1 MAKSASSAVEMNP
14 RRAAT
19 ALAAFACV
27 APRRLL
33 AMMPAVKLRVLAEPF
48 PPLQY
53 ADAAGRVRGSA
64 HAILKSALDG
74 VSTQLPLD
82 VDATEFVPL
91 RRALQMAM
99 GHANVIALSVA
110 RTPEREANFRWLG
123 TVSPYELWL
132 YRWRRKALPP
142 LHGVAQLKGKGL
154 RFGVQAD
161 SNFHEWLL
169 RQGFAVA
176 PDNSVIDPVPHN
188 EMNFDKARVGRIDLF
203 AHPEVSFAYRAAQHH
218 LLVADFEKVLRIDEL
233 STPLWAVTGLQT
245 DARLVNLLTQ
255 QLRRMH
261 GAGQAER
268 LRVEAMKEFD
278 ALYRLEG
285 R

>member
-1 MAKSASSAVEMNP
+1 MNP
-14 RRAAT
+14 RRAA
-19 ALAAFACV
+19 AVLAAFACV

-64 HAILKSALDG
+64 HAILKAALDG
-74 VSTQLPLD
+74 VATQLPLD

-91 RRALQMAM
+91 RRALQMAS
-99 GHANVIALSVA
+99 GHPSVIALSVA
-110 RTPEREANFRWLG
+110 RTPEREPNFRWLG

-132 YRWRRKALPP
+132 YRYRRPSQPP
-142 LHGVAQLKGKGL
+142 LHGIAQLKGKGL

-188 EMNFDKARVGRIDLF
+188 EMNFDKARAGRIDLF

-218 LLVADFEKVLRIDEL
+218 LRVADFEKILRIDEL

-261 GAGQAER
+261 EAGQAER